1 MIQNLTELIFVTLA
15 EFKIIE
21 KKMKF
26 SFMNHYILHYSVN
39 IEIVTCQTC
48 GMEFKIKIL
57 LTTCLNL

>member
-26 SFMNHYILHYSVN
+26 SFMNHYILGPVN

-48 GMEFKIKIL
+48 GMKFKIKIL